1 MNPLRRRIHT
11 AMQTRGGGAAAWT
24 PASIPG
30 LKLWLDA
37 SQITGLNDG
46 DAVATWSD
54 VSGNGRDFTQ
64 ATASYRP
71 TYKTNIRGS
80 LPVVRFDGVDDYL
93 AGSWAGTTVK
103 TVVVVLEITGATPP
117 FSAVNQL
124 TAGGVYIV
132 LQRGSSNTEL
142 YTRDSGIGP
151 GPTLSGIAPGFMVAS
166 FRFDTSNMWLRA
178 NGASAGPSSSVFST
192 TASSG
197 VLAWNFPSATQYV
210 SGDYAHVLYY
220 DTVLSDADVGRLESY
235 FASH

>member
-1 MNPLRRRIHT
+1 MNPFRRRIQT
-11 AMQTRGGGAAAWT
+11 AMQSGGGAAAFSPT
-24 PASIPG
+24 DIAG

-46 DAVATWSD
+46 DAVSTWSD
-54 VSGNGRDFTQ
+54 LSGNGRNFTQ

-124 TAGGVYIV
+124 THSGGGYIN

-142 YTRDSGIGP
+142 FTRDTVIGS
-151 GPTLSGIAPGFMVAS
+151 GPTLSGIASGFMVAS

-178 NGASAGPSSSVFST
+178 NGASAGPSGSVFST
-192 TASSG
+192 TISSG